1 MEDTVTV
8 IIASDQ
14 ERYARCIAASKR
26 VSWDIDKDVFRGRC
40 LLSTETFLPVS
51 LSKVDRLDFLPA
63 ADRRLMSQVQ
73 GRTYA
78 NILGLVERFINAK
91 ILEITRDH
99 WFGDQVALEA
109 LVRFSNEELR
119 HQELFRRVEGMCAEL
134 MPVGYR
140 FLPDPNELA
149 HAVLSK
155 STWSVLGLT
164 CFIEI
169 FVLSH
174 YQQAID
180 SETAISPLFRDVFHY
195 HARDEAQHIVA
206 DEIEWQRVHNEMSP
220 EAVDRAVDDL
230 IALVAAVDGILI
242 LQSAADA
249 EYFSNVASRRLDANE
264 FERVKAAVLA
274 AYRWQYIVSGVA
286 VQRFQKQLGGKLTA
300 QQQERV
306 SNALAPIVSAA

>member
-1 MEDTVTV
+1 MTITT
-8 IIASDQ
+8 ISDQ
-14 ERYARCIAASKR
+14 DRYAKCIAASKR
-26 VSWDIDKDVFRGRC
+26 VSWDIDKDVIRGRS
-40 LLSTETFLPVS
+40 LMSSETFLPMS
-51 LSKVDRLDFLPA
+51 LSKTDRLDFLA
-63 ADRRLMSQVQ
+63 VADKRLMSQVQ

-78 NILGLVERFINAK
+78 NIFGLVERFINAK

-119 HQELFRRVEGMCAEL
+119 HQELFRRVERMCADL

-149 HAVLSK
+149 QGVLGK
-155 STWSVLGLT
+155 STWAVLGLT

-174 YQQAID
+174 YRQAMD
-180 SETAISPLFRDVFHY
+180 SETAISGLFKDVFMY

-206 DEIEWQRVHNEMSP
+206 DEIEWQRVHNEMNP
-220 EAVDRAVDDL
+220 GDVDRAVDDL
-230 IALVAAVDGILI
+230 IALVAAVDGILVM
-242 LQSAADA
+242 QSTADA
-249 EYFSNVASRRLDANE
+249 EYFANVASRRPGVDE
-264 FERVKAAVLA
+264 FQRVKAVVLE

-286 VQRFQKQLGGKLTA
+286 VPRFQEQLGEKLTPA
-300 QQQERV
+300 QLERV
-306 SNALAPIVSAA
+306 SQALAPIMSAG